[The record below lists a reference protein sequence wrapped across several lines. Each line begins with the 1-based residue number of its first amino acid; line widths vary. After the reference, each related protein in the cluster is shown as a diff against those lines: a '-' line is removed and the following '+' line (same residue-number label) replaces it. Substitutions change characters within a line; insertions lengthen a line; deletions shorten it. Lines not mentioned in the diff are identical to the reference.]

1 MNGAKADFFNSVTAL
16 FPHRKLRSSESCIIL
31 FTKDRP
37 QMLSQTV
44 KGLLDVGMDVIV
56 LDDSTSTE
64 TKAAVRKQC
73 RADNLCYHSK
83 DKQAIFLESLKGFIV
98 NVDGFVKPLGNGG
111 WNLGFSRN
119 YALILCKACGYKR
132 VLFVDDDIVVKN
144 AESIE
149 TIIKRLE
156 RADFVGARV
165 RGMPD
170 DSMIGHLMRMCGG
183 ETCEFLSGGFLGF
196 NLEAVTEY
204 FLNHYN
210 EDRIWLYLHA
220 PSCKLATYGEVEQI
234 RYNPLEDG
242 AVKALR
248 QEFGEIL
255 AEGAEKASKQN
266 DLGLLVDEDFWTEI
280 LDMRLAYIK
289 SLNKLCVGQKVEEVA
304 RDVCKVLTKYY
315 SSVSPDTFVKVY
327 VKYLEKRCK
336 WRSIWDRLNGCA

>member
-1 MNGAKADFFNSVTAL
+1 MTDAKTNFFDSVNAV
-16 FPHRKLRSSESCIIL
+16 FPLRKLRSNESCIIL
-31 FTKDRP
+31 FIKDRP
-37 QMLSQTV
+37 QLLSQTV
-44 KGLLDVGMDVIV
+44 KDLLDVGMDIIA
-56 LDDSTSTE
+56 LDDSRSAE

-83 DKQAIFLESLKGFIV
+83 DKQAIFLESLKRFIV
-98 NVDGFVKPLGNGG
+98 NVDGFVKPLGKGG

-144 AESIE
+144 AEFIE
-149 TIIKRLE
+149 TIIKRLD

-183 ETCEFLSGGFLGF
+183 ETYEFLSGGFLGF
-196 NLEAVTEY
+196 NLEAVTEH

-220 PSCKLATYGEVEQI
+220 PICKLATYGEVQQVQ
-234 RYNPLEDG
+234 YNLFED
-242 AVKALR
+242 AAAKALR

-255 AEGAEKASKQN
+255 AEGAEEASKQN
-266 DLGLLVDEDFWTEI
+266 DLDLLVDEDFWREI
-280 LDMRLAYIK
+280 LYMRLAYIK
-289 SLNKLCVGQKVEEVA
+289 SLDKLCMGKKVEEVA
-304 RDVCKVLTKYY
+304 RNVCKVLTKYY
-315 SSVSPDTFVKVY
+315 SRVSPDTFVKVY
-327 VKYLEKRCK
+327 VKYLETRCK
-336 WRSIWDRLNGCA
+336 WRSIWDRLNDCA